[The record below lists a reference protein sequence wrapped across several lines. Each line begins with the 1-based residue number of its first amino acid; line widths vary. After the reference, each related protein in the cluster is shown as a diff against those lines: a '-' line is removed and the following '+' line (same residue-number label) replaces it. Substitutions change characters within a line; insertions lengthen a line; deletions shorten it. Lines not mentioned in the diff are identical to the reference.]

1 MEIKKFESFNESSW
15 TEEEKKKLNDCG
27 FYPHWGDESDYR
39 REVSYGDMVDDTVY
53 KSSSNSYY
61 ATIYKKEW
69 DDEDYNWSGN
79 SEEFDNFESLISFL
93 TDY

>member
-1 MEIKKFESFNESSW
+1 MQIKKFESFNESSW
-15 TEEEKKKLNDCG
+15 TEEEKKKLNNLG

-39 REVSYGDMVDDTVY
+39 REVSYGDVVDDTVY
-53 KSSSNSYY
+53 KSSSKSYD

-69 DDEDYNWSGN
+69 DDEDYYWSGN